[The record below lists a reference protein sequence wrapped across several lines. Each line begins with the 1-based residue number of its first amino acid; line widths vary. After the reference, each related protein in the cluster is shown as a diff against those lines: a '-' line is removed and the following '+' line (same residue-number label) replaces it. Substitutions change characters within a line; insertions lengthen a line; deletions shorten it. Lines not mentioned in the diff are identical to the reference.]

1 MIGAATGATP
11 LIAPIIASV
20 FANSLPVNI
29 SVATEREITIPPAPA
44 IPCSKR
50 SIANISIVGAKM
62 QPIVEMIKRYRTATS
77 RQRKKEHK
85 SNPHYLIFDMKPRTR
100 IQKEVVRLSSG
111 LPELTDK
118 QKAHAFE
125 HCFKHH
131 AYRTKGGTITCSE
144 CGHRWKG
151 GHTLAETIC
160 GCSCPHCGKE
170 LEILDTRKRVF
181 RGSAYYEIITTRKGY
196 QVLRYFMVGATYKV
210 GQKAEY
216 SIREVVQWWIA
227 PNGKTEVIARLR
239 AMHTMY
245 YDLWTEW
252 SDMDLRSNKMLK
264 AYNIDAYKTYP
275 AMRIIPE
282 LRRNGFK
289 GAFHELTPYEFFTAI
304 LTDSKKETL
313 LKAGQTE
320 MFRYAVI
327 SNVNLHEY
335 WNSIKICIRNGYHI
349 ADASMWC
356 DLVRLLR
363 HFGKDTHCPKYVCP
377 TDLKK
382 AHDRLVRKR
391 EEQIERER
399 AEQRREQLVKDEKN
413 YLKSKGKFF
422 GLVFT
427 DNLILV
433 KVIESVAEMQLE
445 GKLMHHCVG
454 SYHKR
459 TDSLILSATIDG
471 KRIETVEVSLT
482 TFKVVQS
489 RGVCNS
495 NTEYHDRI
503 ISLVESNAEL
513 IRKRM
518 SA

>member
-1 MIGAATGATP
+1 MFNH
-11 LIAPIIASV
+11 L
-20 FANSLPVNI
+20 
-29 SVATEREITIPPAPA
+29 
-44 IPCSKR
+44 
-50 SIANISIVGAKM
+50 
-62 QPIVEMIKRYRTATS
+62 
-77 RQRKKEHK
+77 
-85 SNPHYLIFDMKPRTR
+85 YLIFDMKPRTR

-118 QKAHAFE
+118 QKAYAFE

-181 RGSAYYEIITTRKGY
+181 RDSAYYEIITTRKSY

-282 LRRNGFK
+282 LRRNGFR

-327 SNVNLHEY
+327 SNINLHEY

-363 HFGKDTHCPKYVCP
+363 HFGKDIHCPKYVCP

-422 GLVFT
+422 GLVFS

-433 KVIESVAEMQLE
+433 KVIESVDEMQLE

-454 SYHKR
+454 GYYKR
-459 TDSLILSATIDG
+459 IDSLILSATIDG
-471 KRIETVEVSLT
+471 KRIETVEVSLKT
-482 TFKVVQS
+482 LKVIQS
-489 RGVCNS
+489 RGVCNKL
-495 NTEYHDRI
+495 TEYHERI
-503 ISLVESNAEL
+503 VELVERNAEL
-513 IRKRM
+513 IRSRM
-518 SA
+518 VA

>member
-1 MIGAATGATP
+1 
-11 LIAPIIASV
+11 
-20 FANSLPVNI
+20 
-29 SVATEREITIPPAPA
+29 
-44 IPCSKR
+44 
-50 SIANISIVGAKM
+50 
-62 QPIVEMIKRYRTATS
+62 
-77 RQRKKEHK
+77 
-85 SNPHYLIFDMKPRTR
+85 MKPRTR

-118 QKAHAFE
+118 QKAYAFE

-170 LEILDTRKRVF
+170 LEMLDTRKRVF
-181 RGSAYYEIITTRKGY
+181 RDSAYYEIITTRKGY

-275 AMRIIPE
+275 AIRIIPE

-356 DLVRLLR
+356 DLV
-363 HFGKDTHCPKYVCP
+363 
-377 TDLKK
+377 
-382 AHDRLVRKR
+382 
-391 EEQIERER
+391 
-399 AEQRREQLVKDEKN
+399 
-413 YLKSKGKFF
+413 
-422 GLVFT
+422 
-427 DNLILV
+427 
-433 KVIESVAEMQLE
+433 
-445 GKLMHHCVG
+445 
-454 SYHKR
+454 
-459 TDSLILSATIDG
+459 
-471 KRIETVEVSLT
+471 
-482 TFKVVQS
+482 
-489 RGVCNS
+489 
-495 NTEYHDRI
+495 
-503 ISLVESNAEL
+503 
-513 IRKRM
+513 
-518 SA
+518 

>member
-1 MIGAATGATP
+1 MFNH
-11 LIAPIIASV
+11 L
-20 FANSLPVNI
+20 
-29 SVATEREITIPPAPA
+29 
-44 IPCSKR
+44 
-50 SIANISIVGAKM
+50 
-62 QPIVEMIKRYRTATS
+62 
-77 RQRKKEHK
+77 
-85 SNPHYLIFDMKPRTR
+85 YLIFDMKPRTR

-118 QKAHAFE
+118 QKAYAFE

-181 RGSAYYEIITTRKGY
+181 RDSAYYEIITTRKSY

-282 LRRNGFK
+282 LRRNG
-289 GAFHELTPYEFFTAI
+289 
-304 LTDSKKETL
+304 
-313 LKAGQTE
+313 
-320 MFRYAVI
+320 
-327 SNVNLHEY
+327 
-335 WNSIKICIRNGYHI
+335 YHI

-363 HFGKDTHCPKYVCP
+363 HFGKDIHCPKYVCP

-422 GLVFT
+422 GLVFS

-454 SYHKR
+454 GYYKR
-459 TDSLILSATIDG
+459 IDSLILSATIDG
-471 KRIETVEVSLT
+471 KRIETVEVSLKT
-482 TFKVVQS
+482 LKVIQS
-489 RGVCNS
+489 RGVCNKL
-495 NTEYHDRI
+495 TEYHERI
-503 ISLVESNAEL
+503 VELVERNAEL
-513 IRKRM
+513 IRSRM
-518 SA
+518 VA

>member
-1 MIGAATGATP
+1 
-11 LIAPIIASV
+11 
-20 FANSLPVNI
+20 
-29 SVATEREITIPPAPA
+29 
-44 IPCSKR
+44 
-50 SIANISIVGAKM
+50 
-62 QPIVEMIKRYRTATS
+62 
-77 RQRKKEHK
+77 
-85 SNPHYLIFDMKPRTR
+85 MKPRTR

-118 QKAHAFE
+118 QKAYAFE

-170 LEILDTRKRVF
+170 LE
-181 RGSAYYEIITTRKGY
+181 
-196 QVLRYFMVGATYKV
+196 M
-210 GQKAEY
+210 
-216 SIREVVQWWIA
+216 WIA

-282 LRRNGFK
+282 LKRNGFK
-289 GAFHELTPYEFFTAI
+289 GAFHKLTPYEFFTAI
-304 LTDSKKETL
+304 LTDS
-313 LKAGQTE
+313 
-320 MFRYAVI
+320 
-327 SNVNLHEY
+327 NN

-363 HFGKDTHCPKYVCP
+363 HFGKDTHCPKYICP

-413 YLKSKGKFF
+413 YLKSK
-422 GLVFT
+422 
-427 DNLILV
+427 
-433 KVIESVAEMQLE
+433 
-445 GKLMHHCVG
+445 
-454 SYHKR
+454 
-459 TDSLILSATIDG
+459 
-471 KRIETVEVSLT
+471 
-482 TFKVVQS
+482 
-489 RGVCNS
+489 VCNS

>member
-1 MIGAATGATP
+1 
-11 LIAPIIASV
+11 
-20 FANSLPVNI
+20 
-29 SVATEREITIPPAPA
+29 
-44 IPCSKR
+44 
-50 SIANISIVGAKM
+50 
-62 QPIVEMIKRYRTATS
+62 
-77 RQRKKEHK
+77 
-85 SNPHYLIFDMKPRTR
+85 MKPRTR

-118 QKAHAFE
+118 QKAYAFE

-181 RGSAYYEIITTRKGY
+181 RDSAYYEIITTRKGY

-289 GAFHELTPYEFFTAI
+289 GAFHELTPYEFFTNEQFKPTENI
-304 LTDSKKETL
+304 L
-313 LKAGQTE
+313 ACCTE
-320 MFRYAVI
+320 ARNA
-327 SNVNLHEY
+327 SNVCPDN
-335 WNSIKICIRNGYHI
+335 
-349 ADASMWC
+349 
-356 DLVRLLR
+356 VRPPIS
-363 HFGKDTHCPKYVCP
+363 DTV
-377 TDLKK
+377 
-382 AHDRLVRKR
+382 
-391 EEQIERER
+391 
-399 AEQRREQLVKDEKN
+399 
-413 YLKSKGKFF
+413 
-422 GLVFT
+422 T
-427 DNLILV
+427 DNMIGTSMP
-433 KVIESVAEMQLE
+433 VIFMA
-445 GKLMHHCVG
+445 C
-454 SYHKR
+454 
-459 TDSLILSATIDG
+459 SAAKIAALAF
-471 KRIETVEVSLT
+471 RVS
-482 TFKVVQS
+482 KIVS
-489 RGVCNS
+489 
-495 NTEYHDRI
+495 
-503 ISLVESNAEL
+503 
-513 IRKRM
+513 IRM
-518 SA
+518 ASTPPSSIASICC

>member
-1 MIGAATGATP
+1 
-11 LIAPIIASV
+11 
-20 FANSLPVNI
+20 
-29 SVATEREITIPPAPA
+29 
-44 IPCSKR
+44 
-50 SIANISIVGAKM
+50 
-62 QPIVEMIKRYRTATS
+62 
-77 RQRKKEHK
+77 
-85 SNPHYLIFDMKPRTR
+85 MKPRTR

-118 QKAHAFE
+118 QKAYAFE

-151 GHTLAETIC
+151 RHTLAETIC

-181 RGSAYYEIITTRKGY
+181 RGSAYYEIITTRKDY

-289 GAFHELTPYEFFTAI
+289 GAFHKLTPYEFLPPF
-304 LTDSKKETL
+304 
-313 LKAGQTE
+313 
-320 MFRYAVI
+320 
-327 SNVNLHEY
+327 
-335 WNSIKICIRNGYHI
+335 
-349 ADASMWC
+349 
-356 DLVRLLR
+356 
-363 HFGKDTHCPKYVCP
+363 
-377 TDLKK
+377 
-382 AHDRLVRKR
+382 
-391 EEQIERER
+391 
-399 AEQRREQLVKDEKN
+399 
-413 YLKSKGKFF
+413 
-422 GLVFT
+422 
-427 DNLILV
+427 
-433 KVIESVAEMQLE
+433 
-445 GKLMHHCVG
+445 
-454 SYHKR
+454 
-459 TDSLILSATIDG
+459 
-471 KRIETVEVSLT
+471 
-482 TFKVVQS
+482 
-489 RGVCNS
+489 
-495 NTEYHDRI
+495 
-503 ISLVESNAEL
+503 
-513 IRKRM
+513 
-518 SA
+518 

>member
-1 MIGAATGATP
+1 
-11 LIAPIIASV
+11 
-20 FANSLPVNI
+20 
-29 SVATEREITIPPAPA
+29 
-44 IPCSKR
+44 
-50 SIANISIVGAKM
+50 
-62 QPIVEMIKRYRTATS
+62 
-77 RQRKKEHK
+77 
-85 SNPHYLIFDMKPRTR
+85 MKPRTR

-282 LRRNGFK
+282 L
-289 GAFHELTPYEFFTAI
+289 T
-304 LTDSKKETL
+304 
-313 LKAGQTE
+313 
-320 MFRYAVI
+320 
-327 SNVNLHEY
+327 
-335 WNSIKICIRNGYHI
+335 
-349 ADASMWC
+349 
-356 DLVRLLR
+356 
-363 HFGKDTHCPKYVCP
+363 
-377 TDLKK
+377 
-382 AHDRLVRKR
+382 
-391 EEQIERER
+391 
-399 AEQRREQLVKDEKN
+399 
-413 YLKSKGKFF
+413 
-422 GLVFT
+422 
-427 DNLILV
+427 
-433 KVIESVAEMQLE
+433 
-445 GKLMHHCVG
+445 
-454 SYHKR
+454 
-459 TDSLILSATIDG
+459 
-471 KRIETVEVSLT
+471 
-482 TFKVVQS
+482 
-489 RGVCNS
+489 
-495 NTEYHDRI
+495 
-503 ISLVESNAEL
+503 
-513 IRKRM
+513 
-518 SA
+518 